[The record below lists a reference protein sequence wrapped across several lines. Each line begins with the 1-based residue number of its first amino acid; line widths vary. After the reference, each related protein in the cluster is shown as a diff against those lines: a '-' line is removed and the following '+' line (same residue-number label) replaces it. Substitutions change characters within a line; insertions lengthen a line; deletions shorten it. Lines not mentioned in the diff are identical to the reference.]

1 MQLLAAFSTKAL
13 ARLHLALL
21 VGVRLL
27 LRLALP
33 SLVPPEWVLLM
44 VVGLLFLWG
53 FSSRYP
59 SVDPGEI
66 TP

>member
-1 MQLLAAFSTKAL
+1 
-13 ARLHLALL
+13 
-21 VGVRLL
+21 
-27 LRLALP
+27 
-33 SLVPPEWVLLM
+33 LM